1 MKEEKKLGKRLRQVR
16 EERNITVK
24 ELSDRTG
31 ITQSIIEKLEKG
43 DLIPSLSPLVK
54 IARALGVRLG
64 TFLDDHPNLGPVI
77 NRPGTERQAL
87 RFSDKEHQ
95 SQSDLDFFSLAADKA
110 GRHMEPF
117 LIDVQPTS
125 RNNPALSSH
134 EGEEFI
140 YVVEGEIEIVY
151 GKETFQLTQ
160 GNSIYYDS
168 IIPHH
173 VHSGKNEAAKILA
186 VVYAPI

>member
-1 MKEEKKLGKRLRQVR
+1 MKEEKKLGKRLKQIRD
-16 EERNITVK
+16 ERDISIR
-24 ELSDRTG
+24 ELSGRTG
-31 ITQSIIEKLEKG
+31 ISHTVIEKLEKG

-77 NRPGTERQAL
+77 NKTGSERKVL
-87 RFSDKEHQ
+87 RFSNKEHH
-95 SQSDLDFFSLAADKA
+95 SQSDLNFFSLAADKA

-117 LIDVQPTS
+117 LIDVLPTS
-125 RNNPALSSH
+125 RENPILSSH

-140 YVVEGEIEIVY
+140 YCSNGEIEIIY
-151 GKETFQLTQ
+151 GKETFHLKE
-160 GNSIYYDS
+160 GESIYYDS

-173 VHSGKNEAAKILA
+173 VHSKNDAPAKILA
-186 VVYAPI
+186 VVYAPV